1 MDKIRVGVIGVGHLG
16 RHHARIYSE
25 MEKCDLYGVV
35 DIDPKQRDEVAE
47 ACNTNAFADYREL
60 IGHVDA
66 VSIAAPTMLHYQ
78 ISKELISQGIDV
90 LVEKPMTS
98 TLAQASELLKLSHQH
113 KVILQIGH
121 LERFN
126 SAVLALEKYIHNPR
140 YIESNRIAPFIARGV
155 DVDVVL
161 DLMIHDID
169 IILSIV
175 KSKIKKIEAVG
186 VPVISPKIDIA
197 NARLE
202 FENGC
207 LVNVTASRVS
217 LKKERKMRIFQE
229 DAYFSLNY
237 AESLLYSCTLE
248 EDATEGKTY
257 PFQVMRNDIPV
268 AKVEPLRAEL
278 EAFRNSCSTRQKP
291 LVSGE
296 EGYEALTVAFMILE
310 KISSSSS

>member
-1 MDKIRVGVIGVGHLG
+1 MDKLRVGVIGTGHLG

-25 MEKCDLYGVV
+25 LENCELYGIV
-35 DIDPKQRDEVAE
+35 DIDPKQREEIA
-47 ACNTNAFADYREL
+47 AIYNTRAFVDYREL
-60 IGHVDA
+60 IEHIDA
-66 VSIAAPTMLHYQ
+66 VSVVVPTVLHYQ
-78 ISKELISQGIDV
+78 ISKDLLSHGIDV

-98 TLAQASELLKLSHQH
+98 TLGQAWELLELSHQQ
-113 KVILQIGH
+113 KAILQIGH

-126 SAVLALEKYIHNPR
+126 SAVLTLEKYLNNPR
-140 YIESNRIAPFIARGV
+140 FIESYRIAPFIERGV

-237 AESLLYSCTLE
+237 ADCLLYSCTLE
-248 EDATEGKTY
+248 RDATEGKTY
-257 PFQVMRNDIPV
+257 PFRVIRNDIPV
-268 AKVEPLRAEL
+268 SKIEPLRAEL
-278 EAFRNSCSTRQKP
+278 EAFLNSCYTRQKP

-310 KISSSSS
+310 KISSLS